1 MLHQFHLIYFILV
14 IRILKKSHISGSLVC
29 IYKYAYV
36 NMHVCVTNTAQDI
49 RNYPTTYICSYA
61 LT

>member
-1 MLHQFHLIYFILV
+1 MLHQFHFIYFILV

-29 IYKYAYV
+29 MYVHTYKYAYV

-49 RNYPTTYICSYA
+49 YNYPTTY
-61 LT
+61 LHM